1 MAASPLSGALRCQLL
16 QEQPAVGRER
26 AEGVLEADLGG
37 RLVVGDAEE
46 AREFG
51 FEMAQGTVA
60 GGVGGDVIQGPPE
73 EIEQGGFRVFRFDRE
88 FQQLTEVGA

>member
-1 MAASPLSGALRCQLL
+1 
-16 QEQPAVGRER
+16 
-26 AEGVLEADLGG
+26 
-37 RLVVGDAEE
+37 VGDAEE